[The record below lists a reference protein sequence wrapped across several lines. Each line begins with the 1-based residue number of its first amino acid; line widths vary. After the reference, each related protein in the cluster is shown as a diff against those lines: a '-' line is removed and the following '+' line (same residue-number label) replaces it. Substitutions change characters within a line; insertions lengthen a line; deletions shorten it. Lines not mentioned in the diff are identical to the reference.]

1 MPVSLLADRLVALVD
16 GGTPRVEFGRLTLD
30 VPAAGWV
37 AAATAA
43 RDDPGTDLSCF
54 DWLSAVDE
62 LDSGFDVVLSVYSA
76 THRHR
81 ALLRTR
87 VPRSAPRLDSLVP
100 VFAGADWHERETHE
114 MFGIEFTGHPGLAP
128 LLLPP
133 GFEGHP
139 LRKDFVL
146 AARVAKEWPGE
157 KEPGGDRPRRRARP
171 LGVPED
177 WEQP

>member
-1 MPVSLLADRLVALVD
+1 VALVD
-16 GGTPRVEFGRLTLD
+16 QLVALIDGAVPHVGFGQLTVD

-37 AAATAA
+37 PAATAA
-43 RDDPGTDLSCF
+43 RDDPETDLSCF

-62 LDSGFDVVLSVYSA
+62 LDAGFDVVLSVYSA
-76 THRHR
+76 TRRHR

-87 VPRSAPRLDSLVP
+87 VPRDSPRLDSLTG
-100 VFAGADWHERETHE
+100 VFAGADWHERETYE
-114 MFGIEFTGHPGLAP
+114 MFGIDFAGHPGLVP

-146 AARVAKEWPGE
+146 AARVAKAWPGE
-157 KEPGGDRPRRRARP
+157 KEPGESAPSRRRLRP
-171 LGVPED
+171 PGVPEN
-177 WEQP
+177 WEQA

>member
-1 MPVSLLADRLVALVD
+1 MNLAGLIPGSTPVVQFDQ
-16 GGTPRVEFGRLTLD
+16 LTLD
-30 VPAAGWV
+30 VPAAGWR

-43 RDDPGTDLSCF
+43 RDDAELACF

-62 LDSGFDVVLSVYSA
+62 EEAGFDVVLSVYSA
-76 THRHR
+76 THRQR

-87 VPRSAPRLDSLVP
+87 VPRAEPRLDSLVP
-100 VFAGADWHERETHE
+100 VFAGAAWHERETYE
-114 MFGIEFTGHPGLAP
+114 MFGIGFDGHPGLAP

-146 AARVAKEWPGE
+146 AARVAKAWPGE
-157 KEPGGDRPRRRARP
+157 KEPGGGQPRRRVRP
-171 LGVPED
+171 PGVPED
-177 WEQP
+177 WEQA

>member
-1 MPVSLLADRLVALVD
+1 MPVSSLADRLVALVD
-16 GGTPRVEFGRLTLD
+16 AAAPRVEFGRLTVD
-30 VPAAGWV
+30 VPTAGWV
-37 AAATAA
+37 EAATAA
-43 RDDPGTDLSCF
+43 RDDPQTDLSCF

-62 LDSGFDVVLSVYSA
+62 LDAGFDVVLSVYSA

-87 VPRSAPRLDSLVP
+87 VPRSQPRLDSLVP

-114 MFGIEFTGHPGLAP
+114 MFGIEFSGHPGLAP

-146 AARVAKEWPGE
+146 AARVAKAWPGE